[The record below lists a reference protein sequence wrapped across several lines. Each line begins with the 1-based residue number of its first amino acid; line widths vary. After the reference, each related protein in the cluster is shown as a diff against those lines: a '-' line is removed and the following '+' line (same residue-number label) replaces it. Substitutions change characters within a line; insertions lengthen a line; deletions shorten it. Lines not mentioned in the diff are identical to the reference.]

1 MSDDYLTAFR
11 TYRTF
16 LNLGYAVLSP
26 EFRGHGSNRESSTLG
41 WKEPYDILDWLN
53 YLEANNKVVNT
64 SNSGIMG
71 HSMGGMY
78 ATLAYIYE
86 SKAQGRLKALVEQSG
101 VVNLTR
107 EIEFLAS
114 STGPIGDIPFARYQ
128 EEKSPVNHVN
138 STFPNNVLI
147 IHGDKD
153 TIVDYQCGVDLYNAI
168 DPNGTRADV
177 EFITMHG
184 EDHSIGNIP
193 EVIQRTV
200 AWMEKYVRGNAVNWT
215 DIAVINDTFGFGSG
229 EHAKEAVFN
238 ASLWLIPLIASIAY
252 LVKPTLFNKSW
263 SSRKDE
269 TKRETQSHEPEQHDT
284 QIMTRQ
290 QKMVVLGTYLVTIF
304 ITGIIGLIPNWYL
317 ASEIGFIPLFL
328 ALALILLNKYYK
340 PASDSF
346 SRLEPYF
353 REKLFSKA
361 TIVWIIAYSI
371 GLTTYPL
378 ITSNPAIENAYMV
391 PGYRIHWWIP
401 YMIIVIASF
410 MVVNQLFIA
419 CIQDTHRKTVKD
431 RIFEL
436 ALNFVLGFVG
446 IMLWGIWHLE
456 TIVKIPAWGIGG
468 NVVPIIA
475 FMIGLLALGG
485 TLLSQITEKTLKSGI
500 LAYMILS
507 SFVPIFVAGT
517 RIIFFY

>member
-1 MSDDYLTAFR
+1 
-11 TYRTF
+11 
-16 LNLGYAVLSP
+16 
-26 EFRGHGSNRESSTLG
+26 
-41 WKEPYDILDWLN
+41 
-53 YLEANNKVVNT
+53 
-64 SNSGIMG
+64 
-71 HSMGGMY
+71 
-78 ATLAYIYE
+78 
-86 SKAQGRLKALVEQSG
+86 
-101 VVNLTR
+101 
-107 EIEFLAS
+107 
-114 STGPIGDIPFARYQ
+114 
-128 EEKSPVNHVN
+128 
-138 STFPNNVLI
+138 
-147 IHGDKD
+147 
-153 TIVDYQCGVDLYNAI
+153 
-168 DPNGTRADV
+168 
-177 EFITMHG
+177 
-184 EDHSIGNIP
+184 
-193 EVIQRTV
+193 
-200 AWMEKYVRGNAVNWT
+200 
-215 DIAVINDTFGFGSG
+215 
-229 EHAKEAVFN
+229 
-238 ASLWLIPLIASIAY
+238 
-252 LVKPTLFNKSW
+252 
-263 SSRKDE
+263 
-269 TKRETQSHEPEQHDT
+269 
-284 QIMTRQ
+284 
-290 QKMVVLGTYLVTIF
+290 
-304 ITGIIGLIPNWYL
+304 
-317 ASEIGFIPLFL
+317 
-328 ALALILLNKYYK
+328 
-340 PASDSF
+340 
-346 SRLEPYF
+346 
-353 REKLFSKA
+353 LFSKA